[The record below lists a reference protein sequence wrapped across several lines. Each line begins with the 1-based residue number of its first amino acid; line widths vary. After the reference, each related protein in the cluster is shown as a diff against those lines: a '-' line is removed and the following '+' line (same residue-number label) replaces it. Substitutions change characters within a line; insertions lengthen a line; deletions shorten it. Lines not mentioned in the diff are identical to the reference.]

1 MRRNKLERFPDMFL
15 HASLIFCKARA
26 YPSKATYWTT
36 PKASQQGLS
45 TKIRPSWKK
54 HAKQSSLFWLQEMK
68 KYVPMCW
75 NIFLKHLLAR
85 QNKLDSLFLIGL
97 G

>member
-15 HASLIFCKARA
+15 NASLIFCKARA
-26 YPSKATYWTT
+26 YLSKATYWTT

-45 TKIRPSWKK
+45 TNIRPSWKK

-68 KYVPMCW
+68 KKCVDGM
-75 NIFLKHLLAR
+75 KHFSPAFTGEA
-85 QNKLDSLFLIGL
+85 K
-97 G
+97 